1 MLRRYL
7 RLSLYAVAGL
17 VALVYL
23 GLVVSVYLPYEEV
36 PRETLLS
43 EADELVDVN
52 GVSVRYRRYS
62 DPDPSLPNLVLIHGF
77 ANSLQSFRA
86 FAPLVAGYF
95 NVYALDLPGYGLSE
109 KPVEFDY
116 GNAAQGEMVARFAE
130 AVGLES
136 FVVGGHSLGGAIALH
151 TAATTENC
159 TGLVLFNPGILTT
172 GVPSLTQHLFFP
184 LQRLSA
190 RQFGNREFRASFL
203 RQSYVDPSIVTEEVV
218 DDVMKGSRMEGY
230 LAGMSSLM
238 DQYEEGAE
246 LRLLPSFD
254 KPALL
259 VWGVEDK
266 NKPAGEADDLN
277 GRIKGSQLV
286 EIADA
291 GHYVHE
297 EKPVLSAAAVISAR
311 DWLTGRDSTP
321 TAEAAENEAT

>member
-7 RLSLYAVAGL
+7 RLSLYAVVGL

-36 PRETLLS
+36 PRATLLS
-43 EADELVDVN
+43 EADELIDVD
-52 GVSVRYRRYS
+52 GVSMRYRRYGNG
-62 DPDPSLPNLVLIHGF
+62 DPSLPNLVLIHGF
-77 ANSLQSFRA
+77 ANSLQSYRA
-86 FAPLVAGYF
+86 FSPLVAGYF

-116 GNAAQGEMVARFAE
+116 GNAAQGEMVAKFAAALE
-130 AVGLES
+130 LES
-136 FVVGGHSLGGAIALH
+136 FIVGGHSLGGAIALH
-151 TAATTENC
+151 TAAIADNC

-230 LAGMSSLM
+230 LAGMTSLM

-246 LRLLPSFD
+246 LPLLPKFE
-254 KPALL
+254 KPTLI

-286 EIADA
+286 EIAEA

-311 DWLTGRDSTP
+311 GWLSGLANDS
-321 TAEAAENEAT
+321 AASSAP